1 MNCLSCIKNSG
12 LILLENG
19 NCINKC
25 VNDQYITPIG
35 ECVITC
41 PNGTYQFS
49 LNNSC
54 LNSCHYNYEFNNNNE
69 CIIQLFDKNIS
80 ADEFKNQITNN
91 ITSYVNSSNVING
104 FNFIAVVLS

>member
-25 VNDQYITPIG
+25 VNDQYMTPNG

-41 PNGTYQFS
+41 PNGTY
-49 LNNSC
+49 
-54 LNSCHYNYEFNNNNE
+54 
-69 CIIQLFDKNIS
+69 
-80 ADEFKNQITNN
+80 
-91 ITSYVNSSNVING
+91 
-104 FNFIAVVLS
+104 